1 MSILL
6 ETARERNVFIHSV
19 RLDSVFPFKMLKNVT
34 DTVCGGE
41 TYTVTQI
48 QTNDS
53 VSFCLTLPG
62 GLK

>member
-6 ETARERNVFIHSV
+6 ETARERNVFTHSV
-19 RLDSVFPFKMLKNVT
+19 RLDSVFPFKKQKNVR

-41 TYTVTQI
+41 NYTVTQI

-53 VSFCLTLPG
+53 VTFCVTVPG